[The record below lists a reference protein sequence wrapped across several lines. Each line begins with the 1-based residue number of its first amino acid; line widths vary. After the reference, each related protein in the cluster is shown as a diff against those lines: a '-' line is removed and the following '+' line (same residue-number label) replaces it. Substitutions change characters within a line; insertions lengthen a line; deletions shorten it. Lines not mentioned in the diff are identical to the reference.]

1 MHDPDPEYMIH
12 DAKLNVFNHYGI
24 GKYKDNHGRND
35 REAAMELIRN
45 VNNSLLSM
53 HSQTL
58 TAKKFLDK
66 SFYYCIIFNI
76 VFMRKEF
83 AN

>member
-1 MHDPDPEYMIH
+1 MIH
-12 DAKLNVFNHYGI
+12 DAKFNVFNHCGI
-24 GKYKDNHGRND
+24 GKYKNDHGSND

-66 SFYYCIIFNI
+66 SIYYYIIFDI
-76 VFMRKEF
+76 AFMRKEF